1 MLATVIRFSFL
12 FLILISMSCSKHE
25 IDVSSFEKP
34 TQSTVILEET
44 DASQLFINAIKDQNL
59 ENIKKLSVEF
69 DLNTKIKDQ
78 YPLEIAVQ
86 FERIKSIRLL
96 RQLGADIS
104 KSYIADQ
111 LIELWVV
118 TLPESKSSLKNALT
132 VDLEAEKILISE
144 FIKKNNFKELKKIVE
159 FDVDLNFLSING
171 ETPLTEALKL
181 KAQMA
186 LRALFLSGNLDY
198 NLRNSANE
206 SPLFLAKKLNNPNIE
221 NEIIKRGGLL

>member
-12 FLILISMSCSKHE
+12 LLILISTSCSKHE
-25 IDVSSFEKP
+25 IDVASFEKP

-44 DASQLFINAIKDQNL
+44 EVSQLFVNAIKDQNL
-59 ENIKKLSVEF
+59 VNIKKLSAEF
-69 DLNTKIKDQ
+69 DLNTKIKGQ

-96 RQLGADIS
+96 RLLGADIR
-104 KSYIADQ
+104 KSYIADE
-111 LIELWVV
+111 LIELWIV
-118 TLPESKSSLKNALT
+118 TLPDSKSNLKNALT
-132 VDLEAEKILISE
+132 VNLEAEKILISE

-159 FDVDLNFLSING
+159 SEADLNFLSTEG

-186 LRALFLSGNLDY
+186 LRALFLSGNIDY

-206 SPLFLAKKLNNPNIE
+206 SPLFLAKKLNIPNIE